1 MSATEAPAEVVYC
14 NQCGTANPSRS
25 AICCSCGHVHARTME
40 TVEAKPG
47 ITLEQWFWIVLRIVL
62 GVAICIGRAVPMSGV
77 EISPALLGSVFGSI
91 AIPVAIGVV
100 LGNGNW
106 AKSSRWF
113 LGAALLLPVAHYVGT
128 VLARI
133 RWH

>member
-1 MSATEAPAEVVYC
+1 
-14 NQCGTANPSRS
+14 
-25 AICCSCGHVHARTME
+25 ME